1 MPDARYRAVLW
12 DFGGVLTESPFE
24 AFRRYERRRGLP
36 DDFIRSLNAVNPD
49 DNAWARFERGE
60 IPLEEFDRAFGAES
74 RAAGF
79 AVPGAEVIALL
90 YGEPRPAMVEALRRC
105 GQHYVTACLT
115 NNVKTGM
122 GHGLPATDARAA
134 QVQEILGLFDHVFES
149 SLIGARK
156 PEPRFYR
163 MALEALKVQP
173 REAVYLDDLG
183 INLKPARAM
192 GMTTI
197 KVQDADQALRE
208 LQSILDLPL
217 LDA

>member
-90 YGEPRPAMVEALRRC
+90 YGEPRPAMVEAVRRC

>member
-74 RAAGF
+74 RGAGF

-90 YGEPRPAMVEALRRC
+90 YGEPRPAMIEAVRRC

>member
-74 RAAGF
+74 LAAGF

>member
-197 KVQDADQALRE
+197 KVEDADQALRE

>member
-36 DDFIRSLNAVNPD
+36 DDYIRGLNAVNPD

-60 IPLEEFDRAFGAES
+60 ITLEEFDRAFAAES

-122 GHGLPATDARAA
+122 GHGLPATEARAA

-173 REAVYLDDLG
+173 REVVYLDDLG

>member
-36 DDFIRSLNAVNPD
+36 DDFIRNLNAVNPD

-60 IPLEEFDRAFGAES
+60 IALEEFDRAFGAES

-90 YGEPRPAMVEALRRC
+90 YGEPRPAMVEAVRRC

>member
-90 YGEPRPAMVEALRRC
+90 YGEPRQAMVEALRRC

>member
-36 DDFIRSLNAVNPD
+36 DDFIRGLNAVNPD

-197 KVQDADQALRE
+197 KVQDAEQALRE

>member
-36 DDFIRSLNAVNPD
+36 DDFIRGLNAVNPD

-60 IPLEEFDRAFGAES
+60 IPLEEFDRAFAAES

>member
-1 MPDARYRAVLW
+1 MR
-12 DFGGVLTESPFE
+12 
-24 AFRRYERRRGLP
+24 
-36 DDFIRSLNAVNPD
+36 I
-49 DNAWARFERGE
+49 ARFTYESQQ
-60 IPLEEFDRAFGAES
+60 LFGVVE
-74 RAAGF
+74 GD
-79 AVPGAEVIALL
+79 PGAEVIALL

-173 REAVYLDDLG
+173 REAVYLVDLG

-197 KVQDADQALRE
+197 KVQDAEQALRE